1 MSVADRIRMD
11 GLRVIVHPWLP
22 EEPTLQQDIVRMV
35 RHGLADIL
43 EALGEDVGP
52 APGEPIHAY
61 IHAGALFVSRELY
74 DQIRAE
80 AATEP
85 WPT

>member
-1 MSVADRIRMD
+1 
-11 GLRVIVHPWLP
+11 
-22 EEPTLQQDIVRMV
+22 MV

-61 IHAGALFVSRELY
+61 THGGALFVSRELY

-80 AATEP
+80 AQGP